1 MIGEQK
7 VDETQNQN
15 VIKSSESSAKSR
27 KSSSTSLPST
37 APTYSGTPTTSKSSS
52 STSSRAKSA
61 SSSSSS
67 SSSGSYKIHKIEATK
82 ARSRNFIF
90 GAIGHEGS
98 LLGEDELKN
107 VLPRG
112 IVSVHL
118 VTWNMGN
125 RSGPDNWNEILL
137 PSGNDYL
144 AEIYA
149 IGTQET
155 PSTSFSSNGS
165 NGNRDLTV
173 NLQSTLGPSHVLLHS
188 VSLGVLSLF
197 IFIRRELI
205 WYVSIPEDCVFNSR
219 PKATNMVKTKVE
231 KIEIFFIP

>member
-90 GAIGHEGS
+90 GAIGHEVSKPFNVASWTLKQLKSKYFIIFS
-98 LLGEDELKN
+98 LK
-107 VLPRG
+107 V
-112 IVSVHL
+112 IVQ
-118 VTWNMGN
+118 
-125 RSGPDNWNEILL
+125 
-137 PSGNDYL
+137 Y
-144 AEIYA
+144 
-149 IGTQET
+149 Q
-155 PSTSFSSNGS
+155 
-165 NGNRDLTV
+165 
-173 NLQSTLGPSHVLLHS
+173 
-188 VSLGVLSLF
+188 
-197 IFIRRELI
+197 
-205 WYVSIPEDCVFNSR
+205 
-219 PKATNMVKTKVE
+219 
-231 KIEIFFIP
+231 